1 MQAPIALGRL
11 SAGLLALLCAALVV
25 WASLQGVHTLA
36 EARAERLEAVE
47 SAVARSATGLIEQER
62 ISKRLVRVVE
72 AQIVDPDLGI
82 RFLTLRN
89 AADVTL
95 VSRGRLGQTAL
106 DWIPM
111 ADGRALR
118 SWVYRVSSAQANRPL
133 VRDGRRIGSAHFGVA
148 WTRVAYQAGFPLFV
162 WASAL
167 LAGLIGL
174 AGAIVRLRPSH
185 ASHTQPTAA
194 SAVAAGRG
202 ASTQDSVAG
211 ATTATARRSRSRSG
225 RRRSP
230 EREFTPIGD
239 ASAGTPVSA
248 PEPDRAAKHE
258 ASNASP
264 RAAFS
269 HVPTERVP
277 TASGDEA
284 APSVGADTSTP
295 VFEAPRVDAK
305 PALGDNTLDLRF
317 YPIWRG
323 QNDNRR
329 LAGAYAAMAWRAGD
343 AELVSP
349 ETLIQL
355 AERDGAL
362 RAFTQWIAR
371 RLSLL
376 HANWRTLELA
386 TVPIV
391 LPIPSAMLGFADA
404 EVVWREALRRTDRDS
419 DDLILALDSDTASA
433 YTALPVRRILPLAG
447 PELESPRDCD
457 VLGVTEP
464 LIQGN
469 TSAWRARVDALA
481 CPVLFGP
488 LEAPERYQELLAR
501 PRALWFS
508 NRVEEAHSPR
518 SFARLLMLHATAPI
532 L

>member
-1 MQAPIALGRL
+1 M
-11 SAGLLALLCAALVV
+11 
-25 WASLQGVHTLA
+25 
-36 EARAERLEAVE
+36 
-47 SAVARSATGLIEQER
+47 
-62 ISKRLVRVVE
+62 
-72 AQIVDPDLGI
+72 
-82 RFLTLRN
+82 
-89 AADVTL
+89 
-95 VSRGRLGQTAL
+95 
-106 DWIPM
+106 
-111 ADGRALR
+111 
-118 SWVYRVSSAQANRPL
+118 
-133 VRDGRRIGSAHFGVA
+133 
-148 WTRVAYQAGFPLFV
+148 
-162 WASAL
+162 
-167 LAGLIGL
+167 
-174 AGAIVRLRPSH
+174 
-185 ASHTQPTAA
+185 
-194 SAVAAGRG
+194 
-202 ASTQDSVAG
+202 
-211 ATTATARRSRSRSG
+211 
-225 RRRSP
+225 
-230 EREFTPIGD
+230 
-239 ASAGTPVSA
+239 PVSA

-258 ASNASP
+258 ASAASP
-264 RAAFS
+264 LAASERAPIAY
-269 HVPTERVP
+269 
-277 TASGDEA
+277 DETS
-284 APSVGADTSTP
+284 PSSGADALTP
-295 VFEAPRVDAK
+295 VFEAPRLDAK
-305 PALGDNTLDLRF
+305 PTLGDNTLDLRF

-404 EVVWREALRRTDRDS
+404 EAVWREALRRTDRDS
-419 DDLILALDSDTASA
+419 DDLILALDRDTASA
-433 YTALPVRRILPLAG
+433 YAELPVRRILPLAG

-457 VLGVTEP
+457 VLGVPEP

-488 LEAPERYQELLAR
+488 LETPERYQELLAR